1 MSHGALAIMLAVM
14 LLLLHLQQVQMLSGS
29 LGEFWR
35 RRDET
40 ALLSKGFFALSL
52 LSCLLVFASPLF
64 GAAGAFAFGLLH
76 LGFSMSE
83 WRR

>member
-1 MSHGALAIMLAVM
+1 MSHGALAIVLAVM
-14 LLLLHLQQVQMLSGS
+14 LFLLHLQQVQMLSGS

-40 ALLSKGFFALSL
+40 ARLSKAFFALSL
-52 LSCLLVFASPLF
+52 LSCLLVFVSPVL
-64 GAAGAFAFGLLH
+64 GAACVFAFGLLH

-83 WRR
+83 WKR

>member
-1 MSHGALAIMLAVM
+1 MSHGALAMILAAM

-35 RRDET
+35 RRDEI
-40 ALLSKGFFALSL
+40 ARLSKACFVLSL
-52 LSCLLVFASPLF
+52 LSCLLVFVSPLV
-64 GAAGAFAFGLLH
+64 GVACVFAFGLLH

-83 WRR
+83 WKR